1 MTNPLQRAAEALV
14 TTTLTGGRVL
24 TPRQALDVLQ
34 IMFESIDINE
44 LADVI
49 SGWPIGT
56 GYYSLQIVP
65 NEAQYIACAVKNWL
79 TGKETS

>member
-1 MTNPLQRAAEALV
+1 MTNPLQRVAESLV

-34 IMFESIDINE
+34 IVFDSIDINE

-49 SGWPIGT
+49 LEANLIGDRT
-56 GYYSLQIVP
+56 AMG
-65 NEAQYIACAVKNWL
+65 AAHAVKNWL
-79 TGKETS
+79 TGKERTP